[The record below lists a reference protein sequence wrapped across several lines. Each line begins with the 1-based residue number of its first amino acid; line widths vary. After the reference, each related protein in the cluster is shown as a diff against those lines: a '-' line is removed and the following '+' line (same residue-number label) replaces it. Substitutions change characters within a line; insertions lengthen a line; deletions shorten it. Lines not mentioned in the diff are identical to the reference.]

1 MKFLINFLKL
11 LSSKD
16 KLYFYLLVFGSSV
29 NVFLELLSVGMVIPL
44 IGILLNPEKMITQLN
59 NFFPENDLLKYSIN
73 IDLSSYIF
81 YFLVVFFIIYLLKNI
96 FIYFYFY
103 FQNKFVQ
110 KIEADLSKRILEK
123 YFLQDYSFFI
133 NNNSSQ
139 LITKLTADLLTFTRG
154 FVGPLITL
162 ISEIMIVIGFCSII
176 FYFNLVNVGL
186 IFLFFFSITAF
197 FIKIIGTISKK
208 WGRSRA
214 VLDSN
219 KIDILKTTFLNI
231 KTIIL
236 DNKYTNKLK
245 DFVNTTDELA
255 NLQRKIIT
263 VSIVPKISF
272 ELVGILS
279 IVIVL
284 YYLIT
289 NDYSKENIIT
299 TTGFFIAIAYRIIPS
314 FQRIISSYQ
323 TISFGKVVLKSITTD
338 LNLLEKVSY
347 SSEKIDFMSSIELK
361 EISFRHSKRSKPI
374 FNQMNL
380 NIKSGE
386 IVGIFGESG
395 VGKSTLVDII
405 SGLIKPDKG
414 DLFID
419 NKLINSSLLLRK
431 WQNEIAYVTQNT
443 VLFKGSLKNN
453 IIFSGDNDN
462 ADMSQL
468 NKVVIQS
475 QLENFVNDLPGG
487 LETDVG
493 ELGNKVSGGQKQRIG
508 IARALYK
515 KPKVLIFDEAT
526 NALDQKSEE
535 LIINTIFN
543 LRSDFTILLISHKK
557 SLIEKCDKI
566 FQIKDMKIDL
576 ISKF

>member
-566 FQIKDMKIDL
+566 FQIKDRCL
-576 ISKF
+576 

>member
-11 LSSKD
+11 LTSKD

-29 NVFLELLSVGMVIPL
+29 NVFLELLSIGMVIPL
-44 IGILLNPEKMITQLN
+44 IGILLNPEKMFTQLN
-59 NFFPENDLLKYSIN
+59 NFFPENDFLKYSVN

-81 YFLVVFFIIYLLKNI
+81 YFLVIFFIIYLLKNS

-236 DNKYTNKLK
+236 DNKYSNKLK

-289 NDYSKENIIT
+289 NDYSKEDIIT

-323 TISFGKVVLKSITTD
+323 TISFGKIVLKSITTD
-338 LNLLEKVSY
+338 LKLLEKVSY
-347 SSEKIDFMSSIELK
+347 ASEKIDFMSNIELK

-453 IIFSGDNDN
+453 IIFSGANDN
-462 ADMSQL
+462 ADMFQL
-468 NKVVIQS
+468 NKVVLQS